1 MTLKELAHILN
12 LSPTTVSRALMG
24 YSDVSEKT
32 RKRVLKAAARHHYT
46 PNTNA
51 QRLKKGKSDVIGLLL
66 PSQPGAFEEPFFL
79 KLIAGVGE
87 YLVEQGLDLLLTSGN
102 RQVSDMELVEKM
114 VHSRRVDG
122 IILSRPKFL
131 DERVE
136 FMQEQGFPFVC
147 HGRTQFSRPHAF
159 LDVDG
164 ERAFRQACQRLL
176 DFGHRRIA
184 LLNAKPEFMFAQH
197 RFLGYKRALENAGIA
212 LDSHLVCEGHL
223 TEEFGFAASQHL
235 MQQAHPPTAF
245 LCATDRIA
253 LGVLRGVQFL
263 GLRAGSDVSVIGY
276 DDLPIASHSIPPLT
290 TMHQPIQESGRRVA
304 EMLVSLIGGTPS
316 EELQEVWQAT
326 LVARESDGPV
336 RS

>member
-12 LSPTTVSRALMG
+12 LSPTTISRALMG
-24 YSDVSEKT
+24 YSDVSDKT
-32 RKRVLKAAARHHYT
+32 RKRVLQAAAHYRYT

-66 PSQPGAFEEPFFL
+66 PNQPGAFEEPFFL
-79 KLIAGVGE
+79 KLIAGVGD
-87 YLVEQGLDLLLTSGN
+87 YLVEKGFDLLLTAGN
-102 RQVSDMELVEKM
+102 RQVSDLELVEKM

-131 DERVE
+131 DERVA
-136 FMQEQGFPFVC
+136 FMQEQEFPFVC

-164 ERAFRQACQRLL
+164 EQAFQQACQRLL

-184 LLNAKPEFMFAQH
+184 LLNAPPEFMFAQH
-197 RFLGYKRALENAGIA
+197 RFAGYKRALLNAG
-212 LDSHLVCEGHL
+212 LPLNNRLVCAGHL
-223 TEEFGFAASQHL
+223 TEEFGFAATRQL
-235 MQQAHPPTAF
+235 MQQTEPPTAF

-263 GLRAGSDVSVIGY
+263 GLTAGRDISVIGY
-276 DDLPIASHSIPPLT
+276 DDLPMARHSIPPLT
-290 TMHQPIQESGRRVA
+290 TMRQPIEESGRRVA
-304 EMLVSLIGGTPS
+304 EMLFSLTEGTPP
-316 EELQEVWQAT
+316 EALQELWQAT
-326 LVARESDGPV
+326 LIARESDGPA